1 MLSHEMQFPRC
12 AGEVKHMSKRKRPLN
27 DGSLALKR
35 VYEVEYGEEQDTS
48 PLRSGR
54 LKLLPRPEPEQEH
67 QEQAQDSDATSN
79 LYDPSID
86 TTHWLREH
94 TASPTFNA
102 APITDKLDDAPLTAH
117 PAGMGEHARAVR
129 MVPTVGARVR
139 TGLRRSTLLVLLAV
153 SVAGAL
159 IASGYLLAT
168 TPWLGNLTGSVPPPV
183 VNEAPP
189 VTDSAPLQPP
199 GQSDAKDD
207 QLSHSDLP
215 APQPPSTVDKATRD
229 RALEAYKQGDY
240 AQSVRLF
247 ENYVLVS
254 GDDAEAYYH
263 LGMAYMALTGQEHSM
278 QDSELA
284 FRTSI
289 SLQSDWAA
297 PYQGLAENLM
307 RRGLYEQAIAPAQKA
322 TQLAPAATEVWL
334 TLGRAYQGAGQEAE
348 ATRAFAQASYLAPV
362 PPLP

>member
-1 MLSHEMQFPRC
+1 
-12 AGEVKHMSKRKRPLN
+12 MSKRKRPLN
-27 DGSLALKR
+27 DGNLALNR
-35 VYEVEYGEEQDTS
+35 VYEVEYGEELETN

-54 LKLLPRPEPEQEH
+54 LKLVPRPEPEQE
-67 QEQAQDSDATSN
+67 QEQEQDNEATSN
-79 LYDPSID
+79 LYDPSVD
-86 TTHWLREH
+86 TTHWLRLH
-94 TASPTFNA
+94 TASPAPNV

-153 SVAGAL
+153 AVAGAL
-159 IASGYLLAT
+159 VASGYLLAT
-168 TPWLGNLTGSVPPPV
+168 TPWLGNLTGNVPPAPV
-183 VNEAPP
+183 SEAPP
-189 VTDSAPLQPP
+189 ATDNVPIQPP
-199 GQSDAKDD
+199 GQTEAKDD
-207 QLSHSDLP
+207 QLLHSDLP
-215 APQPPSTVDKATRD
+215 APQPPTTGDRLTRD
-229 RALEAYKQGDY
+229 RALEVYKQGDY
-240 AQSVRLF
+240 AQAVRLF

-254 GDDAEAYYH
+254 GEDAEAYYH

-278 QDSELA
+278 ADAELA

-289 SLQSDWAA
+289 SLQPDWAA

-322 TQLAPAATEVWL
+322 TELAPAATEVWL
-334 TLGRAYQGAGQEAE
+334 TLGRAYQGAGQDNEA
-348 ATRAFAQASYLAPV
+348 ARAFAQASYLAPA